1 MPRPF
6 GRDRIAGVREG
17 KLFLSSEEPKGW
29 RERSPGTATSA
40 DHPGT
45 CVRWEGQLF
54 EVEDLETRADGSL
67 TYTLAPWDERHAIR
81 VIETYD
87 EGTEAERK
95 KETRAANHR
104 VGGRTALLLLS
115 PLVGSLPASVQE
127 RLDHEYNVRAST
139 MSLASAFPLFL
150 FGTFCFVALRAGAF
164 GGTIDLPMPVLVA
177 GNYLFAESGL
187 RLGVA
192 LLQGRG
198 IGTVAG
204 TLLYEVWR
212 HLGRAK
218 ARAEGRVVAKEK
230 AVWNVE
236 VEAKV
241 EELDRYGLLEPLLGL
256 LPVDDQIRLAERFAF
271 DGIRWGR
278 VGAIFLLVM
287 FGPLAATSVLGAV
300 VVFEPSDAWKI
311 LIFGGVVLEQ
321 ALRLRRLAGGHL
333 APSVLG
339 VLVRPFARPLLG

>member
-1 MPRPF
+1 M
-6 GRDRIAGVREG
+6 
-17 KLFLSSEEPKGW
+17 
-29 RERSPGTATSA
+29 
-40 DHPGT
+40 
-45 CVRWEGQLF
+45 
-54 EVEDLETRADGSL
+54 
-67 TYTLAPWDERHAIR
+67 
-81 VIETYD
+81 
-87 EGTEAERK
+87 
-95 KETRAANHR
+95 
-104 VGGRTALLLLS
+104 
-115 PLVGSLPASVQE
+115 QE
-127 RLDHEYNVRAST
+127 RLEHEYNVRAST

-150 FGTFCFVALRAGAF
+150 FGAFCFVALISGGF

-204 TLLYEVWR
+204 TLLYEIWR
-212 HLGRAK
+212 QLGRAK
-218 ARAEGRVVAKEK
+218 ARAEGRVVEKEK

-256 LPVDDQIRLAERFAF
+256 LPVDDQVRLAERFGF

-278 VGAIFLLVM
+278 IGAIFLLVM

-300 VVFEPSDAWKI
+300 VVFEPSDVWKI